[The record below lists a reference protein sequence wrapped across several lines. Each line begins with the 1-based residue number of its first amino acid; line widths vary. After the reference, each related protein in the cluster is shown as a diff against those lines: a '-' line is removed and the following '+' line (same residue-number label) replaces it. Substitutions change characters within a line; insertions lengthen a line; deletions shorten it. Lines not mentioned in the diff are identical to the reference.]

1 MKLNK
6 SVIFGLVVFLIFW
19 IVSLSLEVLWLS
31 YIGLVIF
38 LIFSVLDVF
47 RRGDKKEIKTQIIL
61 IILIIFLQI
70 IAYFY

>member
-61 IILIIFLQI
+61 IILIILLQI

>member
-19 IVSLSLEVLWLS
+19 IVSFCLEVLWLS
-31 YIGLVIF
+31 YIGLAIF

-47 RRGDKKEIKTQIIL
+47 RRGDKKEIKTQIIF

-70 IAYFY
+70 TAYFY

>member
-19 IVSLSLEVLWLS
+19 IVSLCLEVLWLS
-31 YIGLVIF
+31 YIGLAIF

>member
-19 IVSLSLEVLWLS
+19 IVSLCLGVLWLS
-31 YIGLVIF
+31 YIGLAIF

-47 RRGDKKEIKTQIIL
+47 RRGDKKEIKTQIIF

>member
-6 SVIFGLVVFLIFW
+6 SVIFGLAVFLIFW